1 MSSITWSEQLD
12 LMIRSRSS
20 LIWIRS
26 NEEARVETLLEQA
39 ASRLNDQLGSWNFID
54 GLQGIL
60 NGEGLGARQPMAVLQ
75 WLRDLDS
82 SSPTLLLVKDFHRF
96 CDDPG
101 IARMLRNLQQS
112 LRSTPHSLIVCCG
125 SWTPPADLDEAL
137 MLLDLP
143 LDSTICGSCWA
154 ASVRALERLLS
165 LLFSSNSPA
174 CRSERVVSAR
184 WPPVLWQDAPTW
196 SGRS

>member
-39 ASRLNDQLGSWNFID
+39 ASRLNYQLGSWNFID

-60 NGEGLGARQPMAVLQ
+60 NGESLGARQPMAVLQ
-75 WLRDLDS
+75 WLRDLDT

-101 IARMLRNLQQS
+101 IARMPVSYTHL
-112 LRSTPHSLIVCCG
+112 T
-125 SWTPPADLDEAL
+125 
-137 MLLDLP
+137 LP
-143 LDSTICGSCWA
+143 TKA
-154 ASVRALERLLS
+154 
-165 LLFSSNSPA
+165 
-174 CRSERVVSAR
+174 
-184 WPPVLWQDAPTW
+184 
-196 SGRS
+196 